1 MVINLVDLF
10 LHIDE
15 NLKPVIQEYGIWTY
29 LILFVIIFLETGL
42 VITPFLPGDSLLFVA
57 GACAASGLLEYSWL
71 FIVFATASILGDTLN
86 YWIGNFIGLKVLQ
99 CRFPNILKKEY
110 IDRTYGF
117 YERYGGLTIFVA
129 RFVPIVRTFAPFLAG
144 VGSMEYRRFLAFNV
158 LGGVAWSL
166 GLVSAGYFFGS
177 IPVVKENL
185 NLLIYLVFF
194 VTAVTVIT
202 IVGSLVSAYRKRRQ
216 CEDSCAPVADGSNRK

>member
-1 MVINLVDLF
+1 MVINIIDIF

-15 NLKPVIQEYGIWTY
+15 NLKPVIQEYGVWTY

-57 GACAASGLLEYSWL
+57 GACAASGLLEFPYL
-71 FIVFATASILGDTLN
+71 LLVFALASIVGDTVN
-86 YWIGNFIGLKVLQ
+86 YWIGNYIGLKVLQ

-117 YERYGGLTIFVA
+117 YEQYGGLTIFVA

-144 VGSMEYRRFLAFNV
+144 VGSMEYRRFLTFNI

-166 GLVSAGYFFGS
+166 ALVSAGYFFGS
-177 IPVVKENL
+177 IPIVKENL
-185 NLLIYLVFF
+185 NILIYLVILI
-194 VTAVTVIT
+194 TAATVFMILA
-202 IVGSLVSAYRKRRQ
+202 SLVSAYLKQRR
-216 CEDSCAPVADGSNRK
+216 CADAGTPDTGTPGEK

>member
-1 MVINLVDLF
+1 MFINFIDLF
-10 LHIDE
+10 FHGDE

-29 LILFVIIFLETGL
+29 LILFIIIFLETGL

-57 GACAASGLLEYSWL
+57 GACAASGLLDFTGL
-71 FIVFATASILGDTLN
+71 FLVFAAAAVLGDTLN
-86 YWIGNFIGLKVLQ
+86 YWIGNYLGLKVLQ
-99 CRFPNILKKEY
+99 SRFPDILKKAY

-117 YERYGGLTIFVA
+117 YERYGGPAIFFA

-144 VGSMEYRRFLAFNV
+144 VGSMDYRRFLIFNV

-166 GLVSAGYFFGS
+166 ALVSVGYFFGS

-185 NLLIYLVFF
+185 NILIYLIILITTATVVFIIAGF
-194 VTAVTVIT
+194 I
-202 IVGSLVSAYRKRRQ
+202 SAFRKQRRGRTSGTSRG
-216 CEDSCAPVADGSNRK
+216 ETDDTT